1 MNDSRRGHEKL
12 VDGWRKA
19 VEIAERAHA
28 DGYWPVHLNGEILFR
43 CVEVQEV
50 MNVSLIHHNHSIFS
64 SLRFFFQMMVPLLLS
79 YHLIQQTYWM

>member
-28 DGYWPVHLNGEILFR
+28 DGYWPVHLNGEILSLF
-43 CVEVQEV
+43 EVQKK
-50 MNVSLIHHNHSIFS
+50 
-64 SLRFFFQMMVPLLLS
+64 
-79 YHLIQQTYWM
+79 

>member
-28 DGYWPVHLNGEILFR
+28 DGYWPVHLNGEISL
-43 CVEVQEV
+43 EVQEV
-50 MNVSLIHHNHSIFS
+50 MNVSFIHNKQRSN
-64 SLRFFFQMMVPLLLS
+64 FFHYLFFR
-79 YHLIQQTYWM
+79 

>member
-43 CVEVQEV
+43 CVLKCKEV
-50 MNVSLIHHNHSIFS
+50 MNVSLIQHNHSIFS
-64 SLRFFFQMMVPLLLS
+64 SLRFFFR
-79 YHLIQQTYWM
+79 